1 MISVCMATYNGERYI
16 ERQLDSILVQLGD
29 DDEVI
34 VSDDGSTDRTPE
46 LLARYGAD
54 RRIRIIHG
62 GFHSPIYNFEHAIR
76 QAKGDYIFMA
86 DQDDVWLP
94 GRVSEALGMHRQ
106 GIDLVICKAE
116 NIDGEGKVFRAAVF
130 DDPNPVRHSLLWNLY
145 KNPYLGCC
153 MSFDRKLTDAI
164 VPFPASIAM
173 HDIWIGL
180 VAQRLFTC
188 DYYAERPLVQYRRHG
203 INFTEKHKYRFWG
216 KIRYRLKMLS
226 EVLRRTQQY
235 KRTDKR
241 N

>member
-116 NIDGEGKVFRAAVF
+116 NIDGEGKVFRTAVF

-164 VPFPASIAM
+164 
-173 HDIWIGL
+173 
-180 VAQRLFTC
+180 
-188 DYYAERPLVQYRRHG
+188 VQYRRHG